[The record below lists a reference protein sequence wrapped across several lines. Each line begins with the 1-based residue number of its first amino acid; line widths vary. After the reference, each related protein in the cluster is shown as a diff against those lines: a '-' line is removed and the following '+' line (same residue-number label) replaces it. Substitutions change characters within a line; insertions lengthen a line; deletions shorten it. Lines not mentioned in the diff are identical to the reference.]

1 MLMHLCICGCF
12 ICPLMF
18 HQAVDGLNS
27 QLNLMRSQSDSVHTE
42 ASDLVFQQAGKADR
56 VLFHTFLTLWKK
68 KTKSTL
74 FCFAD
79 IESTVLDNKKYI
91 EETNEMMDSSSKK
104 IAKIISDISAIHK
117 GKNKLY
123 NYFFFFVL
131 TYFPVLILNLLF
143 GAPPSLILNSLIY
156 NFLFIISYLQLI
168 LLLFL
173 EINKSESKGWHLG
186 ITATLTAF

>member
-1 MLMHLCICGCF
+1 MYIIPQWLMITIFIMIFAWYSKVLQSIIKCLQNIMVLLFYVCLSFKCLEYMVYYHGIIILGGKKNQFCISVYVVASHVPWCF
-12 ICPLMF
+12 S
-18 HQAVDGLNS
+18 QAVDGLNS
-27 QLNLMRSQSDSVHTE
+27 QLNLMRSQSDNVYTE
-42 ASDLVFQQAGKADR
+42 ASALFFQQAGKADW
-56 VLFHTFLTLWKK
+56 VLFHTFLTLWK

-123 NYFFFFVL
+123 NYFFF
-131 TYFPVLILNLLF
+131 
-143 GAPPSLILNSLIY
+143 
-156 NFLFIISYLQLI
+156 
-168 LLLFL
+168 
-173 EINKSESKGWHLG
+173 
-186 ITATLTAF
+186 

>member
-1 MLMHLCICGCF
+1 MFIIQMFEIHGILILIIIFGGKKNQFLSKTSKMLYCLWMLMHLCICGCF

-123 NYFFFFVL
+123 NYFFFL
-131 TYFPVLILNLLF
+131 Y
-143 GAPPSLILNSLIY
+143 
-156 NFLFIISYLQLI
+156 
-168 LLLFL
+168 
-173 EINKSESKGWHLG
+173 
-186 ITATLTAF
+186 